1 MWMEM
6 AHLSVVD
13 NQLEEGVHQ
22 QDSIWQDAAA
32 VQEHGLWRVQITTKK
47 TLAVVKI
54 KRGLILV
61 ERRQQW
67 HEGCEADLWW
77 SIEGVW
83 VEDGL
88 DHDQGLREVLPDEV
102 VPVIGRLVRAVVE
115 HLQEGRPP
123 QVEHELRVE
132 DRGERLLSVLD
143 IINPGIGVAKAEQ
156 NRSIKVS
163 LQAQWLVLTWG

>member
-6 AHLSVVD
+6 SHLSVVD

-32 VQEHGLWRVQITTKK
+32 VQEHGLWRIQISTKK
-47 TLAVVKI
+47 PLAVTKI
-54 KRGLILV
+54 RRGLILV
-61 ERRQQW
+61 ERRLQW

-102 VPVIGRLVRAVVE
+102 VPVIGRLVWAVVE

-132 DRGERLLSVLD
+132 DRGRRERLLSVQD
-143 IINPGIGVAKAEQ
+143 IITPGIGVAKAEE
-156 NRSIKVS
+156 NRLI
-163 LQAQWLVLTWG
+163 